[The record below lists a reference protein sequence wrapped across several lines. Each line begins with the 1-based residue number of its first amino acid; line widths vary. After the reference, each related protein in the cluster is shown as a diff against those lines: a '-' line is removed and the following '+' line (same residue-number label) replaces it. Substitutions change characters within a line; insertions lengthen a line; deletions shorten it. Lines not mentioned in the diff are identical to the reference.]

1 MTRPAL
7 PLRAAIYARYS
18 SENQR
23 EASIEDQME
32 VCRRLAEREGWR
44 VVAAYDDRAMS
55 GASAFRPGFAT
66 MLADAERGQ
75 FDVLVCESLD
85 RLGRRLADMATLYD
99 RLSFRRVALH
109 TNSEG
114 RISELHIG
122 LGGMMAQK
130 FLSDLRDK
138 TWRGQLGRVRAGR
151 IPGGLAFGYEVVPPP
166 PGCTEGGA
174 RRVVEHQA
182 EVVRRI
188 FRDYA
193 GGKSPRAIAR
203 APNAEGIPGPGGRSW
218 VDTTIRGHAE
228 RGTGILNN
236 PIYIGRLVW
245 NRTGFEKDP
254 RTGKRVARLKDASL
268 HEVMELPE
276 LRIVDDELWARV
288 RGRHA
293 RHADEVTRTDTA
305 NPLRGAHRRRFLLS
319 SLLKCGCCGGGYTV
333 VGVDRYG
340 CATRR
345 GRGTCDNSLTISRQR
360 IEARVLAG
368 LKDRLLAPDMVAEAL
383 SALAA
388 EAATARRE
396 ARAAASGRRRELDD
410 VERRLAGVIR
420 AIEDGAWSEALK
432 GRLADLESRKSHL
445 QADLVAVE
453 RAEGPELRIHPGLIE
468 QYRAQVARLEDALLD
483 EAIRGEAEEAFRAL
497 VERVVLTPDEAAPDR
512 LTAEVY
518 GDLAVILR
526 LGEERL
532 VAGTGRRKAPGTH
545 VLGALLSVDAG
556 TRIGLC
562 RTLLG
567 SKEAQPSPS
576 RR

>member
-1 MTRPAL
+1 MSRPAL

-23 EASIEDQME
+23 EASIDDQIE

-44 VVAAYDDRAMS
+44 VVAVYDDRAIS
-55 GASAFRPGFAT
+55 GASAFRAGFAT

-75 FDVLVCESLD
+75 FDVVVCEALD
-85 RLGRRLADMATLYD
+85 RLGRRLADMAELYD

-109 TNSEG
+109 TGSEG

-122 LGGMMAQK
+122 LLGTMAQK
-130 FLSDLRDK
+130 FISDLRDK

-166 PGCTEGGA
+166 PGSTEGGV
-174 RRVVEHQA
+174 RRILEHQA

-193 GGKSPRAIAR
+193 SGKSPRAIAR
-203 APNAEGIPGPGGRSW
+203 ALNAEGIPGPGGRSW

-254 RTGKRVARLKDASL
+254 RTGKRVARLKDAAR

-276 LRIVDDELWARV
+276 LRIIDGEVWDRV
-288 RGRHA
+288 RSRQSVLA
-293 RHADEVTRTDTA
+293 AEVTRTDTT
-305 NPLRGAHRRRFLLS
+305 NRLNGAQRRRFLLS
-319 SLLKCGCCGGGYTV
+319 GLLKCGCCGGGYTV
-333 VGVDRYG
+333 VGRDRYG
-340 CATRR
+340 CAAKV
-345 GRGTCDNSLTISRQR
+345 GRGTCTNSRTISRQR
-360 IEARVLAG
+360 IEGRVLAG
-368 LKDRLLAPDMVAEAL
+368 LKNRLLAPDMVAEAL
-383 SALAA
+383 SALQA
-388 EAATARRE
+388 EGVAARRQ
-396 ARAAASGRRRELDD
+396 ALAAAAGKRRELDD
-410 VERRLAGVIR
+410 VERKLSGVIR

-432 GRLADLESRKSHL
+432 ARLAELDGRKSRLLADLAAAE
-445 QADLVAVE
+445 Q
-453 RAEGPELRIHPGLIE
+453 AEGPELRIHPGLIE
-468 QYRAQVARLEDALLD
+468 QYRQQVARLEDALLD

-497 VERVVLTPDEAAPDR
+497 VERVVLTPDDTAPDR
-512 LTAEVY
+512 LAAEVH

-526 LGEERL
+526 LGDGSLKTRTPPSFGGRRTPVL
-532 VAGTGRRKAPGTH
+532 GSQFSGDAGTGFEPVTFR
-545 VLGALLSVDAG
+545 L
-556 TRIGLC
+556 
-562 RTLLG
+562 
-567 SKEAQPSPS
+567 
-576 RR
+576 